1 MWILQVV
8 KLLLVMAI
16 AFLMGKLVARIKL
29 PTILG
34 WLITGMILGPHALG
48 VMDNALLNAGWY
60 KTLESVMEC
69 AVGLMIGTELIWRKM
84 KSAGKQIVV
93 TTLTESIGTF
103 LVVTFVFGVLFWFAG
118 IPLYLAA
125 MFGGIALATAPAPSL
140 SIVNEFKTSG
150 PVTRTLIP
158 MAALDDLVGAL
169 IFFTVIAFVSSSIS
183 TQEVPFFLVL
193 FLVFLP
199 VIIGAVTGAIAGWI
213 LQKIQNPRHILAV
226 MVGMLLATAG
236 IGFFV
241 NNVILHSSVLNFMLL
256 GMAYSTVV
264 ANMISQEQL
273 EGIMRVMNPVIG
285 VGLILLILNL
295 GAPLDY
301 HLIFGAGVYTAVYI
315 VARAAGKYFGAYFG
329 AVITGSP
336 QTVKR
341 YLGLTLLPHSGVSL
355 VFTGVAVSI
364 LSVPAPDCAQI
375 IQGTIAAAAVIN
387 EIIAVF
393 MARKGFEWAGELG
406 AQKKGIAEEGR
417 GSV

>member
-29 PTILG
+29 PAILG

-48 VMDNALLNAGWY
+48 VMDNALLNASWY
-60 KTLESVMEC
+60 KTLESIMEC
-69 AVGLMIGTELIWRKM
+69 TVGLMIGTELIWRKM
-84 KSAGKQIVV
+84 KAAGKQIVV

-315 VARAAGKYFGAYFG
+315 AARAAGKYFGAYFG
-329 AVITGSP
+329 AAITGSP

-375 IQGTIAAAAVIN
+375 IQGPIAAAAGIN